1 MHFYC
6 EKLYW
11 RPESGTSGSLN
22 DPLGTVK
29 RTGLKINLGGVH
41 PNLPS
46 TRTLDN
52 RYEKKYTD

>member
-11 RPESGTSGSLN
+11 RPETGTSGSLN

-41 PNLPS
+41 PTCRLLALW
-46 TRTLDN
+46 TIDN
-52 RYEKKYTD
+52 EKKYTD